1 MDEHTTF
8 KHVALTYSD
17 RGKAKLFFTDI
28 LGIPL
33 TRTFTVSEKL
43 ADTFFGLE
51 EEVNVDVYDNGEI
64 VFEVFIT
71 NRSKQ
76 MSFEHTCMEINNQQT
91 FIERC
96 RKYGIEPIIV
106 DRNGKIYVFVRDFSD
121 NLFEIKERQ

>member
-1 MDEHTTF
+1 MDEHTAF
-8 KHVALTYSD
+8 KHVALTYAD
-17 RGKAKLFFTDI
+17 REKAKLFFTDI

-43 ADTFFGLE
+43 SNTFFGFE
-51 EEVNVDVYDNGEI
+51 EEVDVDVYDNGEI

-71 NRSKQ
+71 NRSNQ
-76 MSFEHTCMEINNQQT
+76 MSFEHTCIEVDNQQT

-96 RKYGIEPIIV
+96 RKYGIEPIIA

-121 NLFEIKERQ
+121 NLFEIKER

>member
-1 MDEHTTF
+1 MDEHTSF
-8 KHVALTYSD
+8 KHVALAYTD
-17 RGKAKLFFTDI
+17 REKAKIFFTGI

-33 TRTFTVSEKL
+33 TRTFTVNEKL
-43 ADTFFGLE
+43 SDTFFGLN
-51 EEVNVDVYDNGEI
+51 EEVDVDVYDNGEL

-71 NRSKQ
+71 NRSKK
-76 MSFEHTCMEINNQQT
+76 MSFEHTCIEINNQQT

-121 NLFEIKERQ
+121 NLFEIKER

>member
-8 KHVALTYSD
+8 KHVALTYND
-17 RGKAKLFFTDI
+17 REKAKIFFTDI
-28 LGIPL
+28 LGILL
-33 TRTFTVSEKL
+33 TRTFKVSEKL

-51 EEVNVDVYDNGEI
+51 EEVDVDVYDNGEI

-76 MSFEHTCMEINNQQT
+76 MSFEHTCIEINNQQR
-91 FIERC
+91 FMERC

-121 NLFEIKERQ
+121 NLFEIKER

>member
-8 KHVALTYSD
+8 KHVALTCTD
-17 RGKAKLFFTDI
+17 EEKAKIFFTDI

-33 TRTFTVSEKL
+33 TKTFTVSEKL
-43 ADTFFGLE
+43 AGTFFGLE

-71 NRSKQ
+71 KRSKQ
-76 MSFEHTCMEINNQQT
+76 MSFEHTCIEINNQQT

-121 NLFEIKERQ
+121 NLFEIKER

>member
-8 KHVALTYSD
+8 KHVALTYAD
-17 RGKAKLFFTDI
+17 KDKAKIFFTNI

-33 TRTFTVSEKL
+33 RKTFTVSAKL
-43 ADTFFGLE
+43 SDAFFGIK
-51 EEVNVDVYDNGEI
+51 EEVDVDVYDNGE
-64 VFEVFIT
+64 V
-71 NRSKQ
+71 
-76 MSFEHTCMEINNQQT
+76 MFEHTCIEINNQQT

-96 RKYGIEPIIV
+96 RKYGIEPILA

>member
-8 KHVALTYSD
+8 KHVALTYAD
-17 RGKAKLFFTDI
+17 RKKAKIFFTDI

-51 EEVNVDVYDNGEI
+51 EEVDVDVYDNGEI

-71 NRSKQ
+71 KRSKQ
-76 MSFEHTCMEINNQQT
+76 MSFEHTCMEINNKQA

-96 RKYGIEPIIV
+96 RHYDIEPILV
-106 DRNGKIYVFVRDFSD
+106 DKNGKISVFVRDFSD
-121 NLFEIKERQ
+121 NLFEIKER